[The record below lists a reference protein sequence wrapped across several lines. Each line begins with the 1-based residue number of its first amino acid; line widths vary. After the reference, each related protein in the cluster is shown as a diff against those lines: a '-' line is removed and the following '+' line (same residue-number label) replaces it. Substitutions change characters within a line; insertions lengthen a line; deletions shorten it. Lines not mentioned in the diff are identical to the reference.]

1 MNQEQIK
8 SIQRGGFP
16 YRCSYDA
23 TGKRTDFHWK
33 VYVCDFHPT
42 KKDSITPADEM
53 LHLVQSFRN
62 KKDAQEFFDL
72 YLAPLIEK
80 AIHDTFKDDEEYQK
94 VYRHFPRFISARLYR
109 ATELLSFIE
118 YSDLS
123 PLHQLAV
130 DEYRNFC
137 QQLKQELTHA

>member
-1 MNQEQIK
+1 MHIDQFQ

-23 TGKRTDFHWK
+23 TGKRSDFHWK
-33 VYVCDFHPT
+33 VYARDLHPT
-42 KKDSITPADEM
+42 KKDNITPADEIM
-53 LHLVQSFRN
+53 HVTAAFRN
-62 KKDAQEFFDL
+62 KKEAKEFFDL

-94 VYRHFPRFISARLYR
+94 VYQHFPRFISARLYR

-137 QQLKQELTHA
+137 QQLKQETPHA